1 MSNIKYPETF
11 EQCFN
16 KFMNHVEKLNISPK
30 TKYGYSQGV
39 RKCTQLLLG
48 KRMKILPYSVGDK
61 EITFLKDVA
70 FENLEIR
77 TKRWYL
83 CMYNKFMLFFDNLT
97 MQKMGL
103 SWPHDRRVHVDWL
116 TADDAR
122 KLVNYPMNLDQ
133 QMAIHLELC
142 MGLRRVEV
150 IRLKVSN
157 IYQDHID
164 VRGKGRYGGK
174 WRSIPYSKDI
184 PYIIERYNKK
194 RNALIREVKLIN
206 PAVIVPGELFIYRKG
221 KELYSYG
228 EKGSGF
234 DAAYIHTVRDEIGF
248 HFSNHT
254 LRRTFG
260 RTLWKNKVE
269 IEKIAEI
276 MGHESI
282 DVTMKYIGVNMDD
295 MSDAMNQLEF

>member
-1 MSNIKYPETF
+1 MSNIKYSLTEQ
-11 EQCFN
+11 QCFDR
-16 KFMNHVEKLNISPK
+16 FMRYVEKLNISDK

-39 RKCTQLLLG
+39 RKCTELLKAQG
-48 KRMKILPYSVGDK
+48 MNTHPMSVKAREVDY
-61 EITFLKDVA
+61 LKDVA
-70 FENLEIR
+70 FEHLAIR

-83 CMYNKFMLFFDNLT
+83 CMYNQYLLYYDNMT

-103 SWPHDRRVHVDWL
+103 SWPHDKRVHVDWL
-116 TADDAR
+116 APEEAR
-122 KLVNYPMNLDQ
+122 TLVTYPMYLDE

-150 IRLKVSN
+150 IRLKVCN
-157 IYQDHID
+157 IYKDHID

-174 WRSIPYSKDI
+174 WRSVPYSNSLPEI
-184 PYIIERYNKK
+184 LERFLKK
-194 RNALIREVKLIN
+194 RNALIREVKAVN
-206 PAVIVPGELFIYRKG
+206 PNVVVPGELFIYRKG
-221 KELYSYG
+221 NALFSYK

-234 DAAYIHTVRDEIGF
+234 DAKFIHPVRDELGF

-260 RTLWKNKVE
+260 RTLWKNGVE

-295 MSDAMNQLEF
+295 MQGAMQQLKF